1 MDHVEIKP
9 DAHSNGM
16 L

>member
-1 MDHVEIKP
+1 MDHVEIEKTLP
-9 DAHSNGM
+9 W